1 MSAAQKSL
9 PILFIFLTLWV
20 TGPAQAQP
28 PSESSATLLASADRA
43 LTDSPR
49 ALRGHRPSHR
59 RWPRRPRLKLLQL
72 ASGPGFHVLNPDR
85 AWGQPLAVW
94 RINEVLCAYVS
105 HFPDAAPVLVQD
117 LSKRGGGRLEP
128 HSSHRR
134 GWDVDI
140 GVVRK
145 GRSFDRFVA
154 ASPRTMDAEKTWWL
168 IQSFIRTGDVQYVFL
183 NKRLIRPLY
192 RYAKKQG
199 ISRER
204 MLELFHYPRRSRWGL
219 GIIRAEPGHNAH
231 FHVRFL
237 RKRPSV
243 PEPVL

>member
-1 MSAAQKSL
+1 M
-9 PILFIFLTLWV
+9 
-20 TGPAQAQP
+20 
-28 PSESSATLLASADRA
+28 
-43 LTDSPR
+43 
-49 ALRGHRPSHR
+49 
-59 RWPRRPRLKLLQL
+59 
-72 ASGPGFHVLNPDR
+72 LNPDR

-94 RINEVLCAYVS
+94 RINDVLCSYVS

-117 LSKRGGGRLEP
+117 LSKRGGGKLEP
-128 HSSHRR
+128 HVSHRR

-154 ASPRTMDAEKTWWL
+154 ASPRTMDVEKTWWL
-168 IQSFIRTGDVQYVFL
+168 IHTFIKTGDVQYIFL
-183 NKRLIRPLY
+183 NKRLIRPIY
-192 RYAKKQG
+192 RLARKQG
-199 ISRER
+199 ISKER

-219 GIIRAEPGHNAH
+219 GIIRAEPGHKAH